1 MTVVPAA
8 SSETNMPS
16 SGTNVGGETNSSI
29 PTSTAADASSCV
41 PMSVS
46 PIVRRN
52 RPGTKEKAFCAWPE
66 EDWTEMDSTLAV
78 QQVLDSYILIVRDE
92 ISFSFL
98 LLLNVFPLNLTSFY
112 WLLVHTTN
120 YTKRCF

>member
-8 SSETNMPS
+8 SSETNMS
-16 SGTNVGGETNSSI
+16 TSGTNVSGETNTSI
-29 PTSTAADASSCV
+29 PTSTAADPSSCV

-78 QQVLDSYILIVRDE
+78 QQVLNSYILTARDDYL
-92 ISFSFL
+92 S
-98 LLLNVFPLNLTSFY
+98 Y
-112 WLLVHTTN
+112 
-120 YTKRCF
+120 YY

>member
-8 SSETNMPS
+8 SNETNMPS
-16 SGTNVGGETNSSI
+16 SGTNVSGETNSSI

-78 QQVLDSYILIVRDE
+78 QQVLNSYILTARDE
-92 ISFSFL
+92 ILSFL

>member
-1 MTVVPAA
+1 MTVVPTA
-8 SSETNMPS
+8 SNETNMS
-16 SGTNVGGETNSSI
+16 NTSGTNVSGESNSSV
-29 PTSTAADASSCV
+29 PASTGTDTGSCV

-78 QQVLDSYILIVRDE
+78 QQVLM
-92 ISFSFL
+92 L
-98 LLLNVFPLNLTSFY
+98 L
-112 WLLVHTTN
+112 
-120 YTKRCF
+120 

>member
-8 SSETNMPS
+8 SNETNMPS
-16 SGTNVGGETNSSI
+16 SGTNISGETNSSI

-78 QQVLDSYILIVRDE
+78 QQVLNSYILTARNE
-92 ISFSFL
+92 ISFCL
-98 LLLNVFPLNLTSFY
+98 IITECIPL
-112 WLLVHTTN
+112 
-120 YTKRCF
+120 